1 MWLCVLPGRHFE
13 DSMLSPTVIGVV
25 LHLLGLKSNFGQVEV
40 QRGEAELDFNLTE
53 MDLSWSCTR
62 WSITDS
68 DQVHRGQVEVQRG
81 EAELDFNLAEMDL
94 IWSCTRRRTSTPR
107 PSPSKPSPSPTRR
120 SRVGLG
126 LGWDGL
132 SWDVLVLLRVQLQCN
147 VDEKGGKY
155 TEAQPRCTCPLFE
168 STLLRS
174 LWWITEC
181 NSNAKFTRREA
192 STPRRSRGVLVLPT
206 SQLCIQVG
214 EVHVQLLMDFMLV
227 HWRFCFCKKVRIEWA
242 EWLSDP
248 ILNNNAVRVSENIIL
263 PGGPLKKL
271 SISIIMVSSVHCTSA
286 VQEFL

>member
-1 MWLCVLPGRHFE
+1 MRVDDILQHCLKNIDLCFWKFYVK
-13 DSMLSPTVIGVV
+13 SISNWTWTSPTWAQV
-25 LHLLGLKSNFGQVEV
+25 HWGQVEV

-68 DQVHRGQVEVQRG
+68 DQVHRGQVEVRRG

-107 PSPSKPSPSPTRR
+107 PSPSKLSPSPTRR

-132 SWDVLVLLRVQLQCN
+132 GWDVLVLLRVQLQCN
-147 VDEKGGKY
+147 VYEKGGKY
-155 TEAQPRCTCPLFE
+155 TEAQPRCTCPQFE

-214 EVHVQLLMDFMLV
+214 EVNVQLLMDLMLV
-227 HWRFCFCKKVRIEWA
+227 HWRFCYCKRVRIDWA
-242 EWLSDP
+242 EWLSEP
-248 ILNNNAVRVSENIIL
+248 IWNTNAMRVSEYIIL
-263 PGGPLKKL
+263 PKD
-271 SISIIMVSSVHCTSA
+271 A
-286 VQEFL
+286 W